1 LLLCSKNV
9 ICNGESD
16 GTITVTVTSGEGPY
30 TYALSGT
37 TTNTTGDASG
47 VYTGLPVG
55 SYVVTVRNGRVVY
68 RLQLQYQLQPTLLTA
83 TAAALN
89 TTCSNTTVITVTAS
103 QDSSINYEQVI
114 PMGFNGLS
122 YTSDNTR

>member
-1 LLLCSKNV
+1 LDPIPATSIATSVVKDV

-37 TTNTTGDASG
+37 TTNTSGDASG

-55 SYVVTVRNGRVVY
+55 SYVVTVRNGKE
-68 RLQLQYQLQPTLLTA
+68 LFTGFNFNTNCTANIATA
-83 TAAALN
+83 TAAAALN
-89 TTCSNTTVITVTAS
+89 TTCSNTTVV
-103 QDSSINYEQVI
+103 
-114 PMGFNGLS
+114 
-122 YTSDNTR
+122 R